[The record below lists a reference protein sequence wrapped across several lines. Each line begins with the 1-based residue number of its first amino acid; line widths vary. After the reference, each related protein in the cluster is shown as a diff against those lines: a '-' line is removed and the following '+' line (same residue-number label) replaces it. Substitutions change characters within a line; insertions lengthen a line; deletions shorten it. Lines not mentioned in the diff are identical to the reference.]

1 MKSPYIKIITDLI
14 VRTLL
19 KLSGFQAYVLSFIV
33 KKLVELGIIE
43 GKKAVETIKDNST
56 LKEFEKIKDKPS
68 PERDQLEKDILTGK

>member
-19 KLSGFQAYVLSFIV
+19 KLSGLQAYVLSIIV
-33 KKLVELGIIE
+33 KKLVELGLIE

-56 LKEFEKIKDKPS
+56 LKEFEKTKDKPS